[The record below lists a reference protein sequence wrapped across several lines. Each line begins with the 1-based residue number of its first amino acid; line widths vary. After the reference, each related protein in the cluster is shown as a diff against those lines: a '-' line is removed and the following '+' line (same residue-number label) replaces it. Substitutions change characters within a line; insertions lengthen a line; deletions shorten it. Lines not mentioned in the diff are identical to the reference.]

1 MSDNTEPVA
10 RSRKKRGQ
18 GISRR
23 GEILEAAKRI
33 FIEEGV
39 THATMRRIAS
49 AVGVSST
56 ALYVYFPDKDAIL
69 SALAEAMFAE
79 LLAVIEATRRADLP
93 TIDRIRAGL
102 RAYIMFG
109 LSRPDEY
116 RLIFLTPARGI
127 QIEDA
132 YRSFDILEG
141 YVAELIETGQF
152 QPGSPEATSEAIW
165 ACAHGVTALLLDQP
179 QHLATPPE
187 RLVEQVIDMAIRGCL
202 AGDQTNHC

>member
-1 MSDNTEPVA
+1 MSDHTEPAV
-10 RSRKKRGQ
+10 RSRKKRGE

-39 THATMRRIAS
+39 AHATMRRIAS

-69 SALAEAMFAE
+69 SALAEEMFAE
-79 LLAVIEATRRADLP
+79 LLAVSEATQQGDMP
-93 TIDRIRAGL
+93 TLDRIRTGL
-102 RAYIMFG
+102 RTYVMFG

-116 RLIFLTPARGI
+116 RLIFLNRSRGI
-127 QIEDA
+127 KVDDA

-141 YVAELIETGQF
+141 YVSELMETGQF
-152 QPGSPEATSEAIW
+152 RPGSPEATSEAIW
-165 ACAHGVTALLLDQP
+165 ACVHGLTALLLDQP
-179 QHLATPPE
+179 HHICTPSDT
-187 RLVEQVIDMAIRGCL
+187 LVDQVIDIAIRGCL
-202 AGDQTNHC
+202 V

>member
-1 MSDNTEPVA
+1 MSEDTEPVA

-56 ALYVYFPDKDAIL
+56 ALYVYFPDKTAIL

-79 LLAVIEATRRADLP
+79 LLTVLEATGRDDLP
-93 TIDRIRAGL
+93 TIERVRAGL

-127 QIEDA
+127 KVEDA
-132 YRSFDILEG
+132 DRSFEILEG
-141 YVAELIETGQF
+141 YVAELIGSGQF
-152 QPGSPEATSEAIW
+152 RPGSPAATSEAIW
-165 ACAHGVTALLLDQP
+165 ACVHGVTALLLDQP
-179 QHLATPPE
+179 EHIVTPPE
-187 RLVEQVIDMAIRGCL
+187 QLVEQVIDLAIRGCL
-202 AGDQTNHC
+202 VEDQTNHC